1 LKGLKNIGTNVPIFQ
16 TFIWNDRSI
25 WYQTKKIKTMKRLE
39 NKIAVITGGNSGIGL
54 ATAKDFIAEGAKVI
68 ITGRNATSLSAALKE
83 LGPNAQGIALDV
95 ADSSQRKQFGEKLKT
110 LTPRVDVLF
119 VNAGIAKFS
128 SIEAT
133 TEEQFDEQF
142 NTNVKGNYFSIQQVL
157 PLMPEGSSIVLNT
170 SINANIGMPNA
181 SVYSATKAATQTL
194 IRTLSA
200 ELLPRKIR
208 VNAVSPGPV
217 STPLYQPDKL
227 GLTEEQ
233 LKHVGES
240 IAKQIPIGRFGRPE
254 EIARVVTFFASDD
267 SSFILGAELVAD
279 GGMST
284 L

>member
-1 LKGLKNIGTNVPIFQ
+1 
-16 TFIWNDRSI
+16 
-25 WYQTKKIKTMKRLE
+25 MKRLE

-68 ITGRNATSLSAALKE
+68 ITGRNADSLTAALKE
-83 LGPNAQGIALDV
+83 LGSNAQGIALDV
-95 ADSSQRKQFGEKLKT
+95 ADSSQRKQFGEKLKA

-128 SIEAT
+128 PIEAT
-133 TEEQFDEQF
+133 TEELFDEQF
-142 NTNVKGNYFSIQQVL
+142 NINVKGAYFSIQEVL
-157 PLMPEGSSIVLNT
+157 PLMPEGGSIVLNT

-181 SVYSATKAATQTL
+181 SVYSATKAATLTL

-200 ELLPRKIR
+200 ELLSRKIR

-217 STPLYQPDKL
+217 TTPLHSAGKRGIAEAQS
-227 GLTEEQ
+227 Q
-233 LKHVGES
+233 QVSES
-240 IAKQIPIGRFGRPE
+240 IVKQIPLGRFGRPE
-254 EIARVVTFFASDD
+254 EIAKVVTFFASDD
-267 SSFILGAELVAD
+267 SSFILGAELIAD